1 MKNTKTPAK
10 PSLDAP
16 NAEAKTHI
24 RERRVVENTFEISG
38 AVFEIGDLRKYPNGY
53 KRRELILLTE
63 DYRPQAITFQFQ
75 MRKVDLL
82 NGVGRGERVILR
94 FRLEGRP
101 GDNRYFNNLIV
112 LDLQKMSQ
120 TRIEGLGDEKYL
132 EQVERE
138 LNETEDGSE

>member
-1 MKNTKTPAK
+1 
-10 PSLDAP
+10 
-16 NAEAKTHI
+16 
-24 RERRVVENTFEISG
+24 
-38 AVFEIGDLRKYPNGY
+38 
-53 KRRELILLTE
+53 
-63 DYRPQAITFQFQ
+63 
-75 MRKVDLL
+75 VDLL